1 MKVSNHVSLKEV
13 SKSHTAIKNGID
25 NTPSGDHL
33 LNIKELCYH
42 VFEPLREWVGGPV
55 KINSAFR
62 SEALN
67 KIIGGA
73 KSSQHLANNGAAFDI
88 DDTFGHKSNAE
99 MFEYIKNNLPFDQ
112 LIWEFGTDKNPDWIH
127 VSYKVKD
134 NRRQVL
140 YAKKNSK
147 GKTYYE
153 LG

>member
-1 MKVSNHVSLKEV
+1 MNITNHVSLKEV

-25 NTPSGDHL
+25 NIPTGAHL

-42 VFEPLREWVGGPV
+42 VFEPLREWVGGAI
-55 KINSAFR
+55 KINSGFR

-67 KIIGGA
+67 NIIGGA

-88 DDTFGHKSNAE
+88 DDTFGHKTNKE
-99 MFEYIKNNLPFDQ
+99 MFEYIKDNLPYDQ
-112 LIWEFGTDKNPDWIH
+112 LIWEFGTNNNPDWIH
-127 VSYKVKD
+127 VSYKVTD
-134 NRRQVL
+134 NRREIL

-153 LG
+153 NY

>member
-1 MKVSNHVSLKEV
+1 MKVSKHVSLKEV

-25 NTPSGDHL
+25 NTPTGDHL

-42 VFEPLREWVGGPV
+42 VFEPLREWVGGAI
-55 KINSAFR
+55 KINSGFR
-62 SEALN
+62 SKALN
-67 KIIGGA
+67 DIIGGA
-73 KSSQHLANNGAAFDI
+73 KSSQHLAKNGAAFDI
-88 DDTFGHKSNAE
+88 DDTFGHKTNAE
-99 MFEYIKNNLPFDQ
+99 MFNFIAENLPFDQ
-112 LIWEFGTDKNPDWIH
+112 LIWEFGDDNNPDWVH